1 MTSWEKSLL
10 VLASAAGGAE
20 DDTGVA
26 AHAHAAL
33 GRVVASS
40 FGATNEA
47 EREGNSHFFSF
58 DSNARSRLSQRKRRG
73 FVIVST

>member
-10 VLASAAGGAE
+10 VLASDAGGAE

-47 EREGNSHFFSF
+47 EREGNSHFFLSTLMRGQGYHRERGE
-58 DSNARSRLSQRKRRG
+58 DS
-73 FVIVST
+73 